1 MSIERHKRAR
11 VAAGAPVAANRELAV
26 LKSLFNRCRD
36 DLRIYDGPT
45 PRIKLLKES
54 PGRLRFLDDA
64 EQAALL
70 AAASEPVQTADVDLV
85 RGLLTV
91 PAAYAKNGRS
101 RTVPLNSTVRA
112 ALARTLEN
120 RPGGLVFARR
130 NGKPY
135 RSIRKGFR
143 LACEAAGLRDMS
155 PHVLRHTFA
164 SRLAMAGVD
173 PRTIQEL
180 GGWRSLAMVER
191 YMHLSPTHKAA
202 AVERI
207 ASPEFPNAIPT
218 AATSGRGPRAVSA
231 LQ

>member
-1 MSIERHKRAR
+1 VGIHT
-11 VAAGAPVAANRELAV
+11 G
-26 LKSLFNRCRD
+26 
-36 DLRIYDGPT
+36 LRI
-45 PRIKLLKES
+45 KSE
-54 PGRLRFLDDA
+54 
-64 EQAALL
+64 ALAL
-70 AAASEPVQTADVDLV
+70 QTDEVDLV

-143 LACEAAGLRDMS
+143 LACEAAGLSDVS

-173 PRTIQEL
+173 SRTIQEL

-191 YMHLSPTHKAA
+191 YTHLSPTHKAA

-218 AATSGRGPRAVSA
+218 AAASGRGRRAVSA